1 MEVVGQLK
9 SKGAGKGKRKGTLA
23 EAAAKAKAKAK
34 SAAVSLAQP
43 TPGDAGG
50 ARVVSVAGAAMRVIA
65 PTACAE
71 QIAREEEEPA
81 IDAEGFIRW
90 ADRRKERQ
98 WIRKQSAS
106 PSQYSIPTPKGGQ

>member
-1 MEVVGQLK
+1 MEVVEQLK

-34 SAAVSLAQP
+34 TAAVSLAQP
-43 TPGDAGG
+43 TPEAGE
-50 ARVVSVAGAAMRVIA
+50 ARVVSAVGAAMRVIA
-65 PTACAE
+65 PIACAE
-71 QIAREEEEPA
+71 QIVKEEEEPA
-81 IDAEGFIRW
+81 IDSEGFVRW

-98 WIRKQSAS
+98 LIRKQSAS